1 MSFAISILIILIWIG
16 IFHLKQ
22 NRVSLTE
29 EQRTREFW
37 NRERKA
43 NEVRR
48 QDISNLPYIQVPVD
62 SLPLSLSDNAQIQEF
77 QTVIEQLSD
86 KKILNLTGIS
96 NTELKL
102 QYGPSNLE
110 TLTEYDSNFTT
121 LVRTISNW
129 GQCLYELGQITEART
144 VLEYGISCKTD
155 IKNNYILL
163 AKIYKDSHETSKITD
178 LIATAESLNTLM
190 KSSII
195 SSLQALQNSN
205 SD

>member
-77 QTVIEQLSD
+77 QTAIQQLSD

-163 AKIYKDSHETSKITD
+163 AKIYKDNHEISKITD

>member
-1 MSFAISILIILIWIG
+1 MSFIISILIILIWIG
-16 IFHLKQ
+16 IFHLKKK
-22 NRVSLTE
+22 RVSLTE
-29 EQRTREFW
+29 EQRTKEFW
-37 NRERKA
+37 NQERKA
-43 NEVRR
+43 NEIRK

-62 SLPLSLSDNAQIQEF
+62 SLPLSSSDNAQIQEF
-77 QTVIEQLSD
+77 QTVIKQLSD

-129 GQCLYELGQITEART
+129 GQCLYELGQITEAKT

-155 IKNNYILL
+155 IKKNYILL